1 MFTAEAVLQDEGA
14 ALSCVEN
21 GEAVGIPSLGGVL
34 RGLAAALAQAWTSNP
49 AYRRVSQAYLAAGG
63 AASRLV
69 DDLESK
75 DRDWHDVE
83 RARFAVNAL
92 TSALAPTNTLPGS
105 PAALKRAFD
114 TAGGSVLRGLGN
126 LVHDVRHNGGMPS
139 QTDRTAFEVGR
150 DLALTPGAVVA
161 RYDVAELIQ
170 YTPSTPTVRARPVL
184 IIPPPIGRYYFLDLR
199 PGRSFVEHAL
209 SQGLQVFLLSWRNP
223 RAEQVWRNAAAK
235 RTGSWWEAWSAWVLE
250 RSGETIPPPAG
261 LGSVRHPALE
271 PAPGSYV
278 LDRVPAAQQ

>member
-14 ALSCVEN
+14 ALSSVEN

-63 AASRLV
+63 AASRMV

-105 PAALKRAFD
+105 PAARQRSSA
-114 TAGGSVLRGLGN
+114 
-126 LVHDVRHNGGMPS
+126 
-139 QTDRTAFEVGR
+139 
-150 DLALTPGAVVA
+150 
-161 RYDVAELIQ
+161 
-170 YTPSTPTVRARPVL
+170 PSTPPVAACCGDWGTWSMTSGTTAACPRRPTAR
-184 IIPPPIGRYYFLDLR
+184 
-199 PGRSFVEHAL
+199 L
-209 SQGLQVFLLSWRNP
+209 SRW
-223 RAEQVWRNAAAK
+223 
-235 RTGSWWEAWSAWVLE
+235 
-250 RSGETIPPPAG
+250 AG
-261 LGSVRHPALE
+261 TWP
-271 PAPGSYV
+271 
-278 LDRVPAAQQ
+278 